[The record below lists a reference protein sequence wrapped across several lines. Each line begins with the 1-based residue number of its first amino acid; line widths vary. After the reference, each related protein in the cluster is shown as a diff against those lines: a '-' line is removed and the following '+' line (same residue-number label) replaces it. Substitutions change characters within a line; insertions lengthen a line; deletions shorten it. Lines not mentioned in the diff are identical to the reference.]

1 MSHGA
6 WVADATVSYEGVGYI
21 IAAVIVGLISA
32 GALGKKAGQQSVR
45 VDSGH
50 MDVTMREKFLTRSEF
65 LEYKGEIKADVLK
78 MITLYD
84 KAITLIN
91 ERDERL
97 TEKLDHLG
105 TQLHT
110 RISAVVEDASE
121 RRRRIHDKAEEQGK
135 QIAAI
140 EARTDVS
147 KAIGQLGKAIIAN
160 SKNS

>member
-1 MSHGA
+1 MISMLPIL
-6 WVADATVSYEGVGYI
+6 ADSGISAENVGII
-21 IAAVIVGLISA
+21 IAGLVTALITGGVINSKVQRV
-32 GALGKKAGQQSVR
+32 K

-65 LEYKGEIKADVLK
+65 LEFKTENKSDVLK
-78 MITLYD
+78 MISMYD

-91 ERDERL
+91 TRDERL

-110 RISAVVEDASE
+110 RITAVVDDASE
-121 RRRRIHDKAEEQGK
+121 RRRRIHDKTEEQGK